1 MLFMHSWL
9 VLIFKGFSQSHCT
22 NKLTNLNS
30 ISYMKCYFLTIIGL
44 FQAFPTLT
52 LSRLL
57 SENFAML
64 SHTLKTTLC
73 GNFTLTLKWKKRKCP
88 DLDRGGSV
96 TCEGLLTQ
104 VCFPLDVSFQR
115 KCLCFNLSPN
125 YNGIWQNK
133 GFSHVFNIHSRF
145 FYAGVK
151 VSVENTSTKA
161 SVYFCFDIYLTFVG
175 ALLSNRGNLE
185 IAWMLNSKDCTLSK
199 PIIIPQSFC

>member
-1 MLFMHSWL
+1 MLIMIYTDQEVVIKWSKKNRQNTSPNAIHAP
-9 VLIFKGFSQSHCT
+9 LISFDFQRFFSISLH
-22 NKLTNLNS
+22 KLTNLNS

-96 TCEGLLTQ
+96 TWEGLLTQ

-125 YNGIWQNK
+125 YNGI
-133 GFSHVFNIHSRF
+133 
-145 FYAGVK
+145 
-151 VSVENTSTKA
+151 
-161 SVYFCFDIYLTFVG
+161 
-175 ALLSNRGNLE
+175 
-185 IAWMLNSKDCTLSK
+185 
-199 PIIIPQSFC
+199 